1 MRGCLPRT
9 DIILRRM
16 PRRAFT
22 LLELLVV
29 LAITG
34 ALAGLMLGVGSPVFA
49 RAKRTRAEGELAAL
63 TAALETYRRRHG
75 DYPRTADAAALLQA
89 LSGRRD
95 PLNRPL
101 TAPGVID
108 LAHFATLAGSDPH
121 TDPTAR
127 LVDPWGNP
135 YDYAYRTLTP
145 WENSG
150 FVLQSAGPNGVI
162 YHALLPGGF
171 IAIAHPDNADNV
183 IAPR

>member
-1 MRGCLPRT
+1 
-9 DIILRRM
+9 M

-22 LLELLVV
+22 LLELLAV
-29 LAITG
+29 LAIIG
-34 ALAGLMLGVGSPVFA
+34 ALAGLMLGVGSHVFT

-89 LSGRRD
+89 LIGRRD
-95 PLNRPL
+95 PLNRPI
-101 TAPGVID
+101 TAPAVID
-108 LAHFATLAGSDPH
+108 LAHFATLAGADPFA
-121 TDPTAR
+121 DPTAR

-135 YDYAYRTLTP
+135 YEYAYRTLTP

-150 FVLQSAGPNGVI
+150 FVLQSAGPDGVI
-162 YHALLPGGF
+162 YRALLPGGF